1 VQRRGAHFTEIIF
14 SVKHLLKSFFG
25 DRFNDQIAQTT
36 EKPFQK
42 APERHSLHISAFPRI
57 ALTACI
63 LKPAFYLLAASSA
76 LRLLQ
81 KRCALY
87 TPIEG
92 RQHLS
97 EK

>member
-1 VQRRGAHFTEIIF
+1 
-14 SVKHLLKSFFG
+14 LKSFFG

-36 EKPFQK
+36 EKLFQK
-42 APERHSLHISAFPRI
+42 APERHSLYLSAFPRN